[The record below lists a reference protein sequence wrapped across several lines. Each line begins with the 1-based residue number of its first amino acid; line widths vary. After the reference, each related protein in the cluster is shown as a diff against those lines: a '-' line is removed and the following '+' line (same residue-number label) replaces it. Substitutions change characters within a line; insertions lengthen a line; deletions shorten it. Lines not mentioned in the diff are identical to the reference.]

1 MTSLHLSMLS
11 SPLYVTHHLDGG
23 VWKEL
28 HLISDSNPDIK
39 KTWREKKPVD
49 FDLFLLYS
57 QIQERTVGSPDLTP
71 LISKAKQLQ
80 LMLYR
85 KKFKNTYLYKF
96 KKLNKIIVFYLTY
109 REYKET
115 ELIYLS
121 DLSEPN

>member
-1 MTSLHLSMLS
+1 M
-11 SPLYVTHHLDGG
+11 
-23 VWKEL
+23 
-28 HLISDSNPDIK
+28 
-39 KTWREKKPVD
+39 
-49 FDLFLLYS
+49 
-57 QIQERTVGSPDLTP
+57 GSPDLTP